1 MRFTT
6 TQCSLCFLK
15 RADLCQ
21 IAFFCTHSFY
31 LCLFCVYLA
40 EGGEVRKTEPVGKVE
55 FNDQVM
61 WAAKSPRVRIKQLR
75 NNRRLNKHTAW
86 QDFPSLGVTCQR
98 TRRACGLFSLSPCKQ
113 SEQTG
118 KHPKKLMLFFSS
130 LSIYHYSLLSVF
142 YLFIC
147 LPTTLRAVR
156 RLTGWMVRMPLSW
169 PIRCSGWGP
178 VGAGLPGRGTSL
190 KRISTKDWRGWSTP
204 HPACSSWRD
213 RPRSLAVVNM
223 LA

>member
-1 MRFTT
+1 M
-6 TQCSLCFLK
+6 
-15 RADLCQ
+15 
-21 IAFFCTHSFY
+21 
-31 LCLFCVYLA
+31 FCVYLA

-55 FNDQVM
+55 FSDQVM

-75 NNRRLNKHTAW
+75 NNQRLNKHTAW

-113 SEQTG
+113 SKQTG

-142 YLFIC
+142 YYLFIC

-156 RLTGWMVRMPLSW
+156 RLTGWMVLMPLSW

-190 KRISTKDWRGWSTP
+190 KRISTRDWRGWSTP

-213 RPRSLAVVNM
+213 RPRSLAVVNTHVIHS